1 MSGNK
6 NAGTRHRSDTAVTGH
21 DSSSQRVKRNHVA
34 DVESGETAVSNAM
47 RVSPLHGT
55 YTACF

>member
-21 DSSSQRVKRNHVA
+21 DSSSQRKRKHGA
-34 DVESGETAVSNAM
+34 EVESGETAVSNVM
-47 RVSPLHGT
+47 RVLPLHGT